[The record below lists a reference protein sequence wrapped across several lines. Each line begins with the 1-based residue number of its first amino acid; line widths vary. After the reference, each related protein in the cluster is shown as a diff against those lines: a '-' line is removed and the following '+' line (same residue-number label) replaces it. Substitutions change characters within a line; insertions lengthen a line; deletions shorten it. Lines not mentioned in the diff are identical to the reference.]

1 MTYRTKLLRT
11 GLVVG
16 LYAAVASQ
24 ASAGAGYLGREFPT
38 FTARDA
44 ITGRE
49 FSLNDLRGKVVL
61 IDFWATWCGPCVAEL
76 PNVLRAHRKYKDQG
90 FEIVSISLDSN
101 NNRFRSFVR
110 NKGMNWYHVMEGGG
124 WKTRLA
130 RKYSINS
137 IPRMYLLDAEGICIS
152 ENVRGRQLDGA
163 IQRGLAKMPAA
174 QDRKHTKR
182 GTDRPSNR
190 LGPAA
195 ARRLRI
201 QLDDARAM
209 VNQTAGSLLES
220 ADQLDALAEVIEGLD
235 AQLPAPEDSARLKQR
250 FVYLHNELHKIRHTM
265 FMSGLIDDQRTV
277 KLPTSPLEAPPM
289 ADPRAFVQAK
299 QQLEA
304 ARAAIDVMK
313 RVDAQVRDELASIG
327 EEIRSV
333 RGDISR
339 GSLSG
344 KALES
349 RVGQVCDQADSFAQR
364 WQNSWQNRLRE
375 ADGIITAMAQP
386 IKTLSY
392 RLEGLLR
399 RIAAVRDQ
407 CSQSPSD
414 APSLKELRDAF
425 GAVCNEVS
433 ETYDQLK
440 RLGINVGDAPSVPTN
455 PFDGRRLTDRRI
467 LAQLDEQIQAADEAV
482 EPALETVAQY
492 KRRLE
497 SLTLEAVAMQGELAE
512 RLGNGGDADDLRPR
526 FSELCRKIL
535 ALQDQLARP
544 SG

>member
-1 MTYRTKLLRT
+1 MTYRTKLLQT

-49 FSLNDLRGKVVL
+49 FSLNDLRGKLVL

-90 FEIVSISLDSN
+90 FEIVSISLDNN

-130 RKYSINS
+130 RNYGVNS

-152 ENVRGRQLDGA
+152 ENVRGRKLDGA
-163 IQRGLAKMPAA
+163 IQRGLAKMPAS
-174 QDRKHTKR
+174 QDAKPTKR

-201 QLDDARAM
+201 QLDEARET
-209 VNQTAGSLLES
+209 VNQTADSLLES
-220 ADQLDALAEVIEGLD
+220 ADQLDVLAAVIDDLD
-235 AQLPAPEDSARLKQR
+235 AQLPAPVDSAQLKQR

-289 ADPRAFVQAK
+289 ADSRAFAQAK
-299 QQLEA
+299 QQLDA
-304 ARAAIDVMK
+304 AREAIDLMK

-327 EEIRSV
+327 EEIRSL
-333 RGDISR
+333 RGNILR

-344 KALES
+344 KALQS

-364 WQNSWQNRLRE
+364 WQNSWQSRLRE
-375 ADGIITAMAQP
+375 ADGIIAAMAQP

-392 RLEGLLR
+392 RLEGLQR
-399 RIAAVRDQ
+399 RIVAVRDQ
-407 CSQSPSD
+407 LSQSPSD
-414 APSLKELRDAF
+414 APALKELRDAF
-425 GAVCNEVS
+425 GAICDDVR
-433 ETYDQLK
+433 ETYDRLQS
-440 RLGINVGDAPSVPTN
+440 LGINVGDAPPLPSN

-467 LAQLDEQIQAADEAV
+467 LAQLDEQIQAADDAV
-482 EPALETVAQY
+482 KPALETVAQY

-497 SLTLEAVAMQGELAE
+497 ALTEEAVAMQGELAE
-512 RLGNGGDADDLRPR
+512 RLGNGSDADDLRPR
-526 FSELCRKIL
+526 FSKLCRKIL

-544 SG
+544 SS

>member
-1 MTYRTKLLRT
+1 MTYRTKLLQT
-11 GLVVG
+11 GLVVA

-61 IDFWATWCGPCVAEL
+61 VDFWATWCGPCVAEL

-110 NKGMNWYHVMEGGG
+110 NKGMNWHHVMEGGG

-137 IPRMYLLDAEGICIS
+137 IPRMYLLDATGICIS

-163 IQRGLAKMPAA
+163 IQRVLAKMPAA
-174 QDRKHTKR
+174 QDGKHTKR

-201 QLDDARAM
+201 HLDDARAT
-209 VNQTAGSLLES
+209 VNQTADSLLES
-220 ADQLDALAEVIEGLD
+220 AHQLDALAEEIDNLD
-235 AQLPAPEDSARLKQR
+235 AQLPAPEDSARLKKR
-250 FVYLHNELHKIRHTM
+250 FMYLHNELHKIRHTM

-277 KLPTSPLEAPPM
+277 RLPTSPLEAPPM
-289 ADPRAFVQAK
+289 ANSRAFVQAK

-304 ARAAIDVMK
+304 ARAAIDLMK

-327 EEIRSV
+327 EEIRSL

-364 WQNSWQNRLRE
+364 WQNSWQSRLRE

-407 CSQSPSD
+407 FSQSPSD
-414 APSLKELRDAF
+414 APALKELRDAF
-425 GAVCNEVS
+425 GAICKDVR
-433 ETYDQLK
+433 ETYDQLQS
-440 RLGINVGDAPSVPTN
+440 LGIIVGDAPPLPTN
-455 PFDGRRLTDRRI
+455 PFDGRRLTDHRI
-467 LAQLDEQIQAADEAV
+467 LAQLDEQIQAADDAV

-492 KRRLE
+492 KRRLGA
-497 SLTLEAVAMQGELAE
+497 LTDEAVAMQGELAE
-512 RLGNGGDADDLRPR
+512 CLGSGGDADDLRPQ
-526 FSELCRKIL
+526 FSELCRRIL

-544 SG
+544 SS